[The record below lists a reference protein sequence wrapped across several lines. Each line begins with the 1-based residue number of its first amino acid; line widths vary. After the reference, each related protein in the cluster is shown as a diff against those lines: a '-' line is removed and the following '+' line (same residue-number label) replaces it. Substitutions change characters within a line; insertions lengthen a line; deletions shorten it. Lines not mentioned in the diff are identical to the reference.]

1 MKRTLTTLARS
12 IGVARALAASRRRR
26 RLAGTLASA
35 LVLAALAAAAGQ
47 APPAGAFGVAQ
58 HEAITREALSFLSEG
73 VLNEIVR
80 GNLSQDHGHD
90 GIKET
95 HHFDSCFFNG
105 STKYI
110 RNGYTD
116 LVNSLEAESRPKA
129 LARAYHLGRVL
140 HPMQDFYAHSNWYEH
155 GRRDLL
161 DPGLGPWEVLSNWQP
176 IRDTG
181 LVVGQGE
188 TLPDGWRKESG
199 PPKTAVRDRHNALL
213 RVLITGY
220 TAHGWAV
227 QDACHDDLDFSHEK
241 LNKDEPRAPG
251 RCSDCP
257 PGKPLPV
264 GRDESFA
271 EVRSLAVRQTQ
282 HEWCRLLHLSRARS
296 GEAGPSALLG
306 LWARP
311 GALPHPTGTA
321 CAARR
326 GPVGW
331 KLRVAEIRVKDPQ
344 DDGAAGQMNFRVA
357 LYGRDL
363 RSSSIVKIGPVAVEP
378 NQAVPE
384 DRLPAPLT
392 LCTSG
397 KLPPVATVQ
406 AWDDDGGDATGQTGV
421 LALYPVV
428 SPPLG
433 TLYNDADDVLD
444 GVTLEIRQ
452 PGHVSS
458 DSRDLTVTF
467 VTERLRGPLDP
478 CQTRAG
484 RR

>member
-1 MKRTLTTLARS
+1 
-12 IGVARALAASRRRR
+12 
-26 RLAGTLASA
+26 
-35 LVLAALAAAAGQ
+35 
-47 APPAGAFGVAQ
+47 
-58 HEAITREALSFLSEG
+58 
-73 VLNEIVR
+73 
-80 GNLSQDHGHD
+80 
-90 GIKET
+90 
-95 HHFDSCFFNG
+95 
-105 STKYI
+105 
-110 RNGYTD
+110 
-116 LVNSLEAESRPKA
+116 
-129 LARAYHLGRVL
+129 
-140 HPMQDFYAHSNWYEH
+140 
-155 GRRDLL
+155 
-161 DPGLGPWEVLSNWQP
+161 
-176 IRDTG
+176 
-181 LVVGQGE
+181 
-188 TLPDGWRKESG
+188 
-199 PPKTAVRDRHNALL
+199 
-213 RVLITGY
+213 
-220 TAHGWAV
+220 
-227 QDACHDDLDFSHEK
+227 
-241 LNKDEPRAPG
+241 
-251 RCSDCP
+251 
-257 PGKPLPV
+257 
-264 GRDESFA
+264 
-271 EVRSLAVRQTQ
+271 
-282 HEWCRLLHLSRARS
+282 
-296 GEAGPSALLG
+296 
-306 LWARP
+306 
-311 GALPHPTGTA
+311 
-321 CAARR
+321 
-326 GPVGW
+326 
-331 KLRVAEIRVKDPQ
+331 
-344 DDGAAGQMNFRVA
+344 MNFRVA